1 MWGIAWL
8 DTQGSGA
15 MGFIMFNVS
24 LKLVW
29 PFTLIV
35 SYLCKN
41 NCHNLAPAVKMR
53 ERGLKPDVWRLV

>member
-35 SYLCKN
+35 SHLKKTEIRSRDCWEEG
-41 NCHNLAPAVKMR
+41 R
-53 ERGLKPDVWRLV
+53 RGTKP

>member
-1 MWGIAWL
+1 MWGMAWL

-35 SYLCKN
+35 SYLCNN
-41 NCHNLAPAVKMR
+41 NCHNLALAVKMR
-53 ERGLKPDVWRLV
+53 ERGDSNPMFGD

>member
-8 DTQGSGA
+8 DTHGSG
-15 MGFIMFNVS
+15 GIGVIMFRVN

-35 SYLCKN
+35 SYL
-41 NCHNLAPAVKMR
+41 
-53 ERGLKPDVWRLV
+53 RLGQVRLGRL

>member
-1 MWGIAWL
+1 
-8 DTQGSGA
+8 

-35 SYLCKN
+35 SHLRKTE
-41 NCHNLAPAVKMR
+41 LDRGIAERR
-53 ERGLKPDVWRLV
+53 EGEGPNPDVRVHLHHGGHGGQL

>member
-35 SYLCKN
+35 SHLRTTEIRSRDCWEEG
-41 NCHNLAPAVKMR
+41 R
-53 ERGLKPDVWRLV
+53 RGTKP